1 MKTKKLLNFIL
12 ALITVISLLALPVC
26 AVEELDGDSGSY
38 IYDYWGNT
46 VSTPVPYE
54 TEINVCIAELGNV
67 TPSIADMATDS
78 NHNIYIADSANNC
91 IWQLNESLEY
101 VTSFENYVIDGQ
113 QKQFNAPE
121 GCWAT
126 DEKLYVANTA
136 DANIVILDI
145 NTKETLQIVNAP
157 TNEEWSSTVEF
168 VPTRLST
175 DKGGRIYCIS
185 RNQTQGIV
193 QFSKE
198 GKFIGF
204 LGALDVDPSAWDIF
218 IRTFGTKKMK
228 NESLQMIPTEFTNLY
243 CNSEGMVYAITETV
257 SDASIKGA
265 ATGRNAK
272 DAPVR
277 LLNPLGNNILKN
289 NGYFPLIGD
298 IDFNLSG
305 KDSGASRFIDVA
317 IGENGICSLLDRKR
331 GKVFTYSA
339 DGDLLYIFGGL
350 GAGIGNFEQPVS
362 IVYLGNK
369 LAILD
374 QASKEITLFKTTAFT
389 EQVLGAYAAHEA
401 GDFEKEE
408 ACWREL
414 NEKFSGYGP
423 AILGI
428 GKALYNRGEYK
439 ASLEYFKL
447 TNNKSYYS
455 KAYKNLQAK
464 FAEKYLVGVLIGAVL
479 AVVGLFFGLKYLI
492 RYIKTANNT
501 ICKTL
506 AFGTYTMTHPF
517 DGFWDLKWEKKGSV
531 KGASFL
537 LASAFIIR
545 IISERLTPYLFT
557 TKNLSQT
564 NTLISTCSLLIF
576 FVLWIVASWCLT
588 TLFDGKG
595 SMRDIYVYSCYAL
608 TPYVLF
614 TLPILAMGHFLTLE
628 MATLYSSLQLII
640 IVYCLFLLVAGTI
653 SVHQFSLGR
662 TVLMLVVSV
671 LGIVLMMF
679 LIILCSGLIQNIVDF
694 ITQVIK
700 EITLRYS

>member
-12 ALITVISLLALPVC
+12 VLITILSLLTLPVC
-26 AVEELDGDSGSY
+26 AVEELDSDANSY

-46 VSTPVPYE
+46 VSTPIPYE
-54 TEINVCIAELGNV
+54 TEINVSIADFGAS
-67 TPSIADMATDS
+67 TPSIADMAADS
-78 NHNIYIADSANNC
+78 ESNIYIADSVNNC
-91 IWQLNESLEY
+91 VWKLNENLEL
-101 VTSFENYVIDGQ
+101 VTSFDSYLENGET
-113 QKQFNAPE
+113 KSFNSCE
-121 GCWAT
+121 GCWVA
-126 DEKLYVANTA
+126 DGKLYVANTA
-136 DANIVILDI
+136 DANIVIIDVL
-145 NTKETLQIVNAP
+145 TKETLQIVNAP
-157 TNEEWSSTVEF
+157 SNDEWSSTVEF
-168 VPTRLST
+168 MPTRLST
-175 DKGGRIYCIS
+175 DKGGRIYCVS

-204 LGALDVDPSAWDIF
+204 LGALDVDPNAWDIF

-257 SDASIKGA
+257 SDAEIKGA
-265 ATGRNAK
+265 VSGRNAK

-289 NGYFPLIGD
+289 NGYYPIVGD
-298 IDFNLSG
+298 IDFKLSG
-305 KDSGASRFIDVA
+305 ENSGASRFIDVA
-317 IGENGICSLLDRKR
+317 VAENGICSLLDRKR

-350 GAGIGNFEQPVS
+350 GAGIGSFEQPVS

-374 QASKEITLFKTTAFT
+374 QASKEVTIFKTTAFT

-408 ACWREL
+408 ACWKAL
-414 NEKFSGYGP
+414 NKKFSGYDP
-423 AILGI
+423 AISGI

-455 KAYKNLQAK
+455 KAYKNMQAK
-464 FAEKYLVGVLIGAVL
+464 FAEKYLVGVVIGAVL
-479 AVVGLFFGLKYLI
+479 AVIGLFFGLKYLI
-492 RYIKTANNT
+492 RYVKTANNT
-501 ICKTL
+501 VCRTISNGC
-506 AFGTYTMTHPF
+506 YIMTHPF
-517 DGFWDLKWEKKGSV
+517 DGFWELKWENKGSV
-531 KGASFL
+531 KGATFL
-537 LASAFIIR
+537 LLSAFLIR
-545 IISERLTPYLFT
+545 IISERLTPYLFLS
-557 TKNLSQT
+557 KNLSQT

-595 SMRDIYVYSCYAL
+595 SMKDIYIYSCYCL

-614 TLPILAMGHFLTLE
+614 TLPILAVGHFLTLE
-628 MATLYSSLQLII
+628 MAALYSSIQLIVI
-640 IVYCLFLLVAGTI
+640 IYCLFLLVAGTI
-653 SVHQFSLGR
+653 SVHQFTLSR
-662 TVLMLVVSV
+662 TVLMLVASV

-694 ITQVIK
+694 ITQIIK

>member
-12 ALITVISLLALPVC
+12 ALITVLSLLTVPVC
-26 AVEELDGDSGSY
+26 AVEELDSDANSY

-46 VSTPVPYE
+46 VSTPIPYE
-54 TEINVCIAELGNV
+54 TEINVSIADFGASM
-67 TPSIADMATDS
+67 PSIADMATDS
-78 NHNIYIADSANNC
+78 ENNIYIADSANNC
-91 IWQLNESLEY
+91 VWQLNENLEF
-101 VTSFENYVIDGQ
+101 VTSFDNYSENGET
-113 QKQFNAPE
+113 KPFNAPE
-121 GCWAT
+121 GCWVA
-126 DEKLYVANTA
+126 DGKLYVANTA
-136 DANIVILDI
+136 DANIVIIDVL
-145 NTKETLQIVNAP
+145 TKETLQIVNAP
-157 TNEEWSSTVEF
+157 SNDEWSSTVEF
-168 VPTRLST
+168 MPIRLST

-204 LGALDVDPSAWDIF
+204 LGALDVDPNAWDIF

-257 SDASIKGA
+257 SDAEIKGA
-265 ATGRNAK
+265 VSGRNAK

-289 NGYFPLIGD
+289 NGYYPIVGD
-298 IDFNLSG
+298 IDFKLSG
-305 KDSGASRFIDVA
+305 ENSGASRFIDVA
-317 IGENGICSLLDRKR
+317 VAENGICSLLDRKR

-350 GAGIGNFEQPVS
+350 GAGIGSFEQPVS

-374 QASKEITLFKTTAFT
+374 QASKEITIFKTTAFT

-408 ACWREL
+408 ACWKAL
-414 NEKFSGYGP
+414 NEKFSGYDP
-423 AILGI
+423 AISGI

-455 KAYKNLQAK
+455 KAYKNMQAK
-464 FAEKYLVGVLIGAVL
+464 FAEKYLVGVVIGAVL
-479 AVVGLFFGLKYLI
+479 AVIGLFFGLKYLI
-492 RYIKTANNT
+492 RYVKTANNT
-501 ICKTL
+501 VCRTISNGC
-506 AFGTYTMTHPF
+506 YIMTHPF
-517 DGFWDLKWEKKGSV
+517 DGFWELKWENKGSV
-531 KGASFL
+531 KGATFL
-537 LASAFIIR
+537 LLSAFVIR
-545 IISERLTPYLFT
+545 IISERLTPYLFLS
-557 TKNLSQT
+557 KNLSQT

-595 SMRDIYVYSCYAL
+595 SMKDIYIYSCYCL

-614 TLPILAMGHFLTLE
+614 TLPILAVGHFLTLE
-628 MATLYSSLQLII
+628 MAALYSSIQLIVI
-640 IVYCLFLLVAGTI
+640 IYCLLLLVAGTI
-653 SVHQFSLGR
+653 SVHQFTLSR
-662 TVLMLVVSV
+662 TVLMLVASV

-694 ITQVIK
+694 ITQIIK